1 MRAIISPSGSF
12 ICSTSLPARLDQARD
27 QPLGAEVPQRDAR
40 KLVLAVVAARPP
52 GQLAAVAHT
61 RRRRVAR
68 KLGELERR
76 GKPLLHRLVLVA
88 RNRLEPRT
96 PARIFL
102 AQLAPPIILF
112 DRTFLRHQCLLSFP
126 RLRTTLTAGT
136 GS

>member
-1 MRAIISPSGSF
+1 MGAIIAASGSL
-12 ICSTSLPARLDQARD
+12 ICSTSVPVRLDQARD
-27 QPLGAEVPQRDAR
+27 QPLAAEVPQRDAR

-102 AQLAPPIILF
+102 AHLAPPLLLF
-112 DRTFLRHQCLLSFP
+112 HPTFLRPQYLLTSP
-126 RLRTTLTAGT
+126 PLTTT
-136 GS
+136 